1 LREGASEEQNC
12 RMRALLGLLIAA
24 AVAVGFYYF
33 YFTKTGPEGGTA
45 GAIEAI
51 STTAVKNDLN
61 GIANA
66 ERMFFSQ
73 NGRYATWDELIS
85 TGTLRMEKPERQ
97 NYVYSIEASGSGFT
111 VTARYTGPPEMKYPT
126 LVIDQ
131 TMEIRETR

>member
-1 LREGASEEQNC
+1 
-12 RMRALLGLLIAA
+12 MRALLGLLVAA

-33 YFTKTGPEGGTA
+33 YFTRTGPEGGTA

-61 GIANA
+61 AIANT
-66 ERMFFSQ
+66 ERMYFTQ

-85 TGTLRMEKPERQ
+85 SGMLRLEKPERQ
-97 NYVYSIEASGSGFT
+97 NYVYTVEASGSGFT

-131 TMEIRETR
+131 TMEIREIR